1 GDGVLPVVLISHGHS
16 AHAIWEVAHAKA
28 LASHG
33 YIAVAIF
40 HGDDRIPG
48 GQSAIQQRFLRPLA
62 AKAVVDHLLAG
73 DFAGRIDRERIG
85 ISGTSFGGMTAL
97 ASLGGR
103 LDDDDASVSDPRI
116 VAGFGMLPFVGNTY
130 GSARF
135 FCFGPANRGLK
146 GVSAPFLAVYGTAD
160 TVAPPSYIVPALE
173 RPKGSV

>member
-1 GDGVLPVVLISHGHS
+1 YFVAYPTSNDNGRADYAFPYSRTEDATFARMQRGDEKPILPDGDGAFPVVLISHGHS

-116 VAGFGMLPFVGNTY
+116 VA
-130 GSARF
+130 
-135 FCFGPANRGLK
+135 
-146 GVSAPFLAVYGTAD
+146 
-160 TVAPPSYIVPALE
+160 
-173 RPKGSV
+173 